1 MEIII
6 AWQACDLPDEI
17 IEGMEHLHDQG
28 NFLLKL
34 TSTKVENGE
43 IDGT

>member
-28 NFLLKL
+28 NFLPKL
-34 TSTKVENGE
+34 TRNKDENGE